1 MPYAGNRANNKRAN
15 ALEQDNM
22 QLTTILTSLA
32 LSGAFTLAL
41 TVLTNPK
48 ASGPEALCG
57 ALTGVTVAG
66 MALLLWSGV

>member
-1 MPYAGNRANNKRAN
+1 MSYAGNRANNKRAN

-32 LSGAFTLAL
+32 LGGAFSLATTIL
-41 TVLTNPK
+41 FNPK
-48 ASGPEALCG
+48 ASAPEALCG
-57 ALTGVTVAG
+57 ALTGITMAG